1 MKPEEKKSIMEEFR
15 DGKKDILGSTSV
27 IEVGV
32 DIPNASIMMIEN
44 ADRFGLAQLY
54 QFKGRVGRGPHQ
66 SFCLLFSENS
76 SEISINRL
84 KAVIEAKNGFDLA
97 EKDLLFRGP
106 GSFLGNEQTGNPDL
120 TMRALQDPSIIR
132 GSRRAAEET
141 LQSGIGFSEFAP
153 LMAKLEE
160 IQRNFHLE

>member
-1 MKPEEKKSIMEEFR
+1 MEDFR
-15 DGKKDILGSTSV
+15 SGKKDILVSTSV

-66 SFCLLFSENS
+66 SFCLLFSES
-76 SEISINRL
+76 ASEASIERL
-84 KAVIEAKNGFDLA
+84 KAVTEAKNGFELA
-97 EKDLLFRGP
+97 EKDLLMRGP
-106 GSFLGNEQTGNPDL
+106 GSFLGNDQAGNPDL

-132 GSRRAAEET
+132 GSRRAAEQVVNGDIRFE
-141 LQSGIGFSEFAP
+141 EFAP
-153 LMAKLEE
+153 LMKKVEE
-160 IQRNFHLE
+160 VQRNFHLE